1 MDKWDNFD
9 EMKATKRMLYEHN
22 QNKQAILSLQDML
35 KNLDGLKGMQFNG
48 APSRGKI
55 GDPTSVVAFKSAE
68 LEQRL
73 KNTERLVN
81 IVERALD
88 QLEGIEKEIVIRR
101 YVNGQPWRR
110 IADECY
116 YSRQGAYLAGQRGL
130 GIVCNILFGKIE

>member
-55 GDPTSVVAFKSAE
+55 GDPTSVVAFKRTE

-73 KNTERLVN
+73 KNTERLVT

-88 QLEGIEKEIVIRR
+88 QLEGIEKEIVTRR
-101 YVNGQPWRR
+101 
-110 IADECY
+110 
-116 YSRQGAYLAGQRGL
+116 
-130 GIVCNILFGKIE
+130 